1 MLHACLWESPFG
13 TMVLTEEDGALTS
26 LYLGEKLPAG
36 AAGPTPLLQ
45 AAMAQLEEYFRGE
58 RTQFSLPLAPKGTL
72 FQREVWQELT
82 RIPYGETITYR
93 QLAERLGRPKAS
105 RAVGHANGKNPIW
118 IIQPCHRVVGSDGS
132 LTGYAG
138 GLAMKQA
145 LLDWE
150 RTHKPQL

>member
-1 MLHACLWESPFG
+1 
-13 TMVLTEEDGALTS
+13 MVLTEEDGALTS